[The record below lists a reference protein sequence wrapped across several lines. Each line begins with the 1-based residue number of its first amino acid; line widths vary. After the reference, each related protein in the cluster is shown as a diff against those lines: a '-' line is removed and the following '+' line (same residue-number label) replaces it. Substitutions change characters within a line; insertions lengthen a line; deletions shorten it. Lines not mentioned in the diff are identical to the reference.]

1 MTDYERLRSK
11 HLAEYTALLPAFIDE
26 AYAPSGVIAA
36 RRLARLRD
44 YLRVAKERSAW
55 HAKRLEE
62 IDPDSATEQSLC
74 AIPPMTKLD
83 LMANFDAILTDS
95 RLSRT
100 LIEDYLERLTD
111 DNYLLDEFHVVA
123 SGGSSGV
130 RGVFVYDWAGWRT
143 AAMIMRRFRTRAA
156 AALGVAPGVQQ
167 AVVGGAKATHMTFAF
182 ARLLERG
189 TNIAVPAT
197 LPLAEIV
204 ARLNAI
210 QPIVLLGYPSML
222 AALAQEAA
230 AGALKIAPRLV
241 FGSGEPLFS
250 EMREAMTAA
259 WKAAVINHYASSE
272 GAIAT
277 DCGAGEGL
285 HLNEDVCI
293 FEPVDEEGNPV
304 PTGVRSAKVYVTP
317 LYNLAQPLI
326 RYELTD
332 EIIVLQR
339 MCSCGS
345 PLRLIDDI
353 GGRADDV
360 FRYGDAIVHP
370 MVFRSR
376 LGQHR
381 SIIEYQVR
389 QTNRGADIAVRAE
402 GEVALDDLRGALERE
417 LTERGVT
424 DAAVTLHRV
433 ERLDRQATGKLRR
446 FVPLSPER
454 GGPSM

>member
-1 MTDYERLRSK
+1 MKDYEQLRST
-11 HLAEYTALLPAFIDE
+11 HLGEYTALLPAFIDE

-36 RRLARLRD
+36 RRLGRLR
-44 YLRVAKERSAW
+44 YFLRVAKERSAW
-55 HAKRLEE
+55 YAKRLHA
-62 IDPDSATEQSLC
+62 IDPDSATVESLRS
-74 AIPPMTKLD
+74 IPPMTKLD

-100 LIEDYLERLTD
+100 IVEDYLESLAD
-111 DNYLLDEFHVVA
+111 DSYLLEEFHVVA

-143 AAMIMRRFRTRAA
+143 AAMLMRRFRTRAA
-156 AALGVAPGVQQ
+156 AALGIAPGAQQ

-182 ARLLERG
+182 ARLLDRG
-189 TNIAVPAT
+189 TNSVVPAT
-197 LPLAEIV
+197 LSLEEIV
-204 ARLNAI
+204 ARLNTL

-222 AALAQEAA
+222 GALARQVA
-230 AGALKIAPRLV
+230 AGALEIAPRLV
-241 FGSGEPLFS
+241 FGTGEPMFPGI
-250 EMREAMTAA
+250 REAMTAVWNA
-259 WKAAVINHYASSE
+259 VVINHYASSE
-272 GAIAT
+272 GAIAS

-293 FEPVDEEGNPV
+293 FEPVDEQGNPV
-304 PTGVRSAKVYVTP
+304 PAGIRSAKVYVTP

-332 EIIVLQR
+332 EITVLEKA
-339 MCSCGS
+339 CSCGS

-360 FRYGDAIVHP
+360 FRYGDVLVHP

-381 SIIEYQVR
+381 HIIEYQVR
-389 QTNRGADIAVRAE
+389 QTDRGADIAVRAE
-402 GEVALDDLRGALERE
+402 GDVALGDLRVALERE
-417 LTERGVT
+417 LTARGVT
-424 DAAVTLHRV
+424 DAAVALHLV
-433 ERLDRQATGKLRR
+433 DKLDRMATGKLRR
-446 FVPLSPER
+446 FVPLALER
-454 GGPSM
+454 AGASL

>member
-1 MTDYERLRSK
+1 MTDYEQLRSK

-44 YLRVAKERSAW
+44 YLRVAKEQSAW

-62 IDPDSATEQSLC
+62 IDPDSATEESLC

-272 GAIAT
+272 
-277 DCGAGEGL
+277 
-285 HLNEDVCI
+285 
-293 FEPVDEEGNPV
+293 
-304 PTGVRSAKVYVTP
+304 
-317 LYNLAQPLI
+317 
-326 RYELTD
+326 
-332 EIIVLQR
+332 
-339 MCSCGS
+339 
-345 PLRLIDDI
+345 
-353 GGRADDV
+353 
-360 FRYGDAIVHP
+360 
-370 MVFRSR
+370 
-376 LGQHR
+376 
-381 SIIEYQVR
+381 
-389 QTNRGADIAVRAE
+389 
-402 GEVALDDLRGALERE
+402 
-417 LTERGVT
+417 
-424 DAAVTLHRV
+424 
-433 ERLDRQATGKLRR
+433 
-446 FVPLSPER
+446 
-454 GGPSM
+454 